1 MGSYDNFFI
10 SMGVLKVIEIVSD
23 QIKYLYLKYTNERL
37 VKTCEGDEK
46 QT

>member
-23 QIKYLYLKYTNERL
+23 QIKYLYLKYIYSN
-37 VKTCEGDEK
+37 VASF
-46 QT
+46 